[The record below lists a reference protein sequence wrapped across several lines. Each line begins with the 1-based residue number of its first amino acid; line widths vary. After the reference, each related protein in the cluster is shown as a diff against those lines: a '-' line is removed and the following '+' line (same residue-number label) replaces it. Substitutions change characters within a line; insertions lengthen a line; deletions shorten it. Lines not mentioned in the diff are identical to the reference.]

1 MKAWSGALVASVSFI
16 LNGCANQQT
25 AGLDT
30 AQVTPMKGSVGS
42 LGATRPRASSAK
54 SNAVTIGDRMT
65 CKGLENAI
73 DVHVTKLVALK
84 QRAKAERDL
93 PAPTVEQALTRMFGQ
108 QNSGNQALSEV
119 TIEQDQLEHYSGVMQ
134 TKGCAPVDITA
145 KIATTPSLIPV
156 AKPVSVS
163 GNKT

>member
-1 MKAWSGALVASVSFI
+1 MKAWYGALIASLSFI

-25 AGLDT
+25 ASFDA

-42 LGATRPRASSAK
+42 LGATPARMSSAK

-65 CKGLENAI
+65 CKGLEHAI
-73 DVHVTKLVALK
+73 DVHVIKLIALK
-84 QRAKAERDL
+84 QRAKAESDL
-93 PAPTVEQALTRMFGQ
+93 PAPTVEQALTRMFGP
-108 QNSGNQALSEV
+108 QNSGNQTLSEL
-119 TIEQDQLEHYSGVMQ
+119 TTEQNQLEHYSAVMQ

-145 KIATTPSLIPV
+145 KIATTPPLIPA

-163 GNKT
+163 GNKS